1 MTPSRQRSILTTGGL
16 SGETSRARG
25 DGIGRTRGTCMRV
38 VAGLLAG
45 LSGMLVSTGAR
56 AQDPF
61 NPQCPVRFELY
72 ENATRNVGAR
82 DNQRRMTTSPQVQ
95 AAARWLR
102 MGNCL
107 TFSDQLAPMATLAP
121 EAGAV
126 ARSNAGPTIPPTY
139 LHAGIVTS
147 SADEART
154 IDFFAG
160 QGLRARGLGAAY
172 LGRRIYVG
180 PFVTAGALE
189 GGMALARDAGFAYP
203 YPGNF

>member
-1 MTPSRQRSILTTGGL
+1 MTPSCDHAIAPA
-16 SGETSRARG
+16 GEASREPSRARG
-25 DGIGRTRGTCMRV
+25 AGIGGTRRAGIRV
-38 VAGLLAG
+38 MAALLAG
-45 LSGMLVSTGAR
+45 LPWVFASTGAR

-61 NPQCPVRFELY
+61 NPQCPLRFELY
-72 ENATRNVGAR
+72 ENATRNVGAM
-82 DNQRRMTTSPQVQ
+82 DNQRRMSTSPQVQ

-121 EAGAV
+121 GAGLA
-126 ARSNAGPTIPPTY
+126 ARTNAGPTIPPTY

-154 IDFFAG
+154 IDFFAS